1 MPANLAVMIRQSAAR
16 VLRSFQVLPMSL
28 PERHELPDGTPLY
41 TGAGCPFDE
50 SGVDLTLVD
59 AMLAMTPAERFG
71 WLEDTLAL
79 AETLRSGL
87 AKPSPGDPER
97 P

>member
-1 MPANLAVMIRQSAAR
+1 
-16 VLRSFQVLPMSL
+16 MSL
-28 PERHELPDGTPLY
+28 PERHELPDGTPVY

-50 SGVDLTLVD
+50 SGIDLTLVD
-59 AMLAMTPAERFG
+59 AMLALTPTARLC

-87 AKPSPGDPER
+87 QDPSPRADGKP
-97 P
+97 

>member
-1 MPANLAVMIRQSAAR
+1 
-16 VLRSFQVLPMSL
+16 MSL
-28 PERHELPDGTPLY
+28 PERHELPDGTPVY

-59 AMLAMTPAERFG
+59 AMLAMSPEERLG
-71 WLEDTLAL
+71 WLEDMLAL

-87 AKPSPGDPER
+87 EKPAPGVHEGP
-97 P
+97 

>member
-1 MPANLAVMIRQSAAR
+1 
-16 VLRSFQVLPMSL
+16 MSL
-28 PERHELPDGTPLY
+28 PERHDLPDGTPVY

-59 AMLAMTPAERFG
+59 AMLALTPAERLS

-79 AETLRSGL
+79 AETLRAGL
-87 AKPSPGDPER
+87 EGHSPQVHER
-97 P
+97 S

>member
-1 MPANLAVMIRQSAAR
+1 V
-16 VLRSFQVLPMSL
+16 SFPK
-28 PERHELPDGTPLY
+28 RHELPDGTPVY

-50 SGVDLTLVD
+50 NGVDLTLVD
-59 AMLAMTPAERFG
+59 AMLVLTPAERLG

-87 AKPSPGDPER
+87 DETSPGVHER

>member
-1 MPANLAVMIRQSAAR
+1 
-16 VLRSFQVLPMSL
+16 MSL
-28 PERHELPDGTPLY
+28 PDRHELPDGTPVY

-59 AMLAMTPAERFG
+59 AMLAMTPAERLG

-79 AETLRSGL
+79 AETLRAGL
-87 AKPSPGDPER
+87 QRLSPGIHEKP
-97 P
+97 

>member
-1 MPANLAVMIRQSAAR
+1 MN
-16 VLRSFQVLPMSL
+16 F
-28 PERHELPDGTPLY
+28 PERHELPDGTPVY

-59 AMLAMTPAERFG
+59 AMLALTPAERLG
-71 WLEDTLAL
+71 WLEDSLAL

-87 AKPSPGDPER
+87 EKASPGVHDR